1 MKGMFF
7 MGKQKKD
14 CTFCNG
20 KSELFIV
27 DGVRVSVFDIV
38 KFTDF
43 NKKVCFC
50 PACGKELENG

>member
-1 MKGMFF
+1 

-27 DGVRVSVFDIV
+27 DGVRVSVFDIA
-38 KFTDF
+38 KLTDC

-50 PACGKELENG
+50 PVCGKELKNE